1 MFSRFH
7 IQPTFCSPNHH
18 HRFYLHP
25 CLRFQF
31 AFHPFSS
38 FYLSLSLS
46 FLSSSF
52 FYFLWTV
59 GWPAGEFVTG
69 TCTRKMDPGIL
80 VSNPRPFI
88 PQILLLPCLGDDRG
102 NGRESK
108 EETLGLAVAYSR
120 RVAMRNGLKLLAAF
134 KNGVHCTGHIAVGLR
149 VLRQSGREI
158 S

>member
-1 MFSRFH
+1 MSLGRKLGTTLAIASACLLSAPSPTRLVSYFPRCTRSTVFSRFH

-88 PQILLLPCLGDDRG
+88 PQILLLPCLGDDGG
-102 NGRESK
+102 NGERK
-108 EETLGLAVAYSR
+108 QG
-120 RVAMRNGLKLLAAF
+120 RN
-134 KNGVHCTGHIAVGLR
+134 VGA
-149 VLRQSGREI
+149 GRCL
-158 S
+158 

>member
-1 MFSRFH
+1 
-7 IQPTFCSPNHH
+7 
-18 HRFYLHP
+18 
-25 CLRFQF
+25 
-31 AFHPFSS
+31 
-38 FYLSLSLS
+38 
-46 FLSSSF
+46 
-52 FYFLWTV
+52 
-59 GWPAGEFVTG
+59 
-69 TCTRKMDPGIL
+69 MDPGIL

-88 PQILLLPCLGDDRG
+88 PQILLLPCLGDDGEREWG
-102 NGRESK
+102 EKRESK